1 MRPTFWHRLDSLAR
15 RLTPF
20 GLTLILMLVGLMP
33 FHMPEFAR
41 VVPSLV
47 VIAVYHWSIH
57 RPTLLPASLV
67 FLIGFLQDM
76 LSGTPLG
83 LNILILLT
91 VYGVVL
97 TQRRFFVN
105 KSFAVVWLGFVLV
118 SAMASVV
125 GWILIS
131 VFSLTLVSPNSMVVQ
146 YMITVGVFPLL
157 SWSFSRWQQHFLAY
171 EA

>member
-105 KSFAVVWLGFVLV
+105 KSFAVVWLGFALV